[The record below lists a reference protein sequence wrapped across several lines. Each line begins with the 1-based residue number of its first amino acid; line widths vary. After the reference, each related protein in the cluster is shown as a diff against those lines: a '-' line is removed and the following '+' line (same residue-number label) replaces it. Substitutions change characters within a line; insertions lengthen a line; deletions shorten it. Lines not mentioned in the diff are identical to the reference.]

1 MSQENVEIALKLIA
15 AWNRGDV
22 EGWLKSVHPDGEW
35 SSAILRQVEGDEAAS
50 FRGHRELK
58 RFWDEWHEL
67 WALTLEPFDVR
78 DLGET
83 VVVLAGMHTRGSESG
98 VDLDQE
104 VGYVMEFEGGLIRRS
119 RAYFGA
125 EATLVAAGL
134 SE

>member
-1 MSQENVEIALKLIA
+1 MFAT
-15 AWNRGDV
+15 
-22 EGWLKSVHPDGEW
+22 
-35 SSAILRQVEGDEAAS
+35 LRN
-50 FRGHRELK
+50 
-58 RFWDEWHEL
+58 
-67 WALTLEPFDVR
+67 
-78 DLGET
+78 